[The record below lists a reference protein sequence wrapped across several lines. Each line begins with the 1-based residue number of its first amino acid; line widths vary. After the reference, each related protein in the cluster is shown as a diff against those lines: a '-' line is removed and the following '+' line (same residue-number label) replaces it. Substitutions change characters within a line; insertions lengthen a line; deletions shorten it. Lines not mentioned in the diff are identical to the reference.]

1 MYDSYVSMAKRAGAT
16 IRAVR
21 LSLPDFSVPEAELR
35 AAFTDATKLI
45 LVNTPH
51 NPSGKA
57 SVAQGRGV

>member
-1 MYDSYVSMAKRAGAT
+1 MAKRAGAT

-35 AAFTDATKLI
+35 AAFTDATKLV